1 MKRAHDLSLTHVNK
15 DLAAEI
21 ELTDVIPL
29 RDDICIPIRYV

>member
-1 MKRAHDLSLTHVNK
+1 MKRAHDLSLTQVNNS
-15 DLAAEI
+15 I